1 MAAGEGCG
9 ATGNRAMLG
18 LVERRWRAGLLGDG
32 EPATWGRGTGL
43 RPGRR
48 FLPNF
53 DKFDRTLLN
62 FNRTLSNFDR
72 IFKNSTRLKPLILP
86 NFPTIDIMV
95 WKGNQPP
102 KYLLE
107 DRCVSILNEN

>member
-1 MAAGEGCG
+1 MDDRGGGGLPRAGRRAKAPESGRMAAGEGCG

-72 IFKNSTRLKPLILP
+72 IF
-86 NFPTIDIMV
+86 
-95 WKGNQPP
+95 
-102 KYLLE
+102 
-107 DRCVSILNEN
+107 